1 MVNTYNLEVI
11 NAKQI
16 ILKTDGVTETYSLA
30 EAPSPDYRL
39 VQASRKNILQTIQ
52 LDELFDNLDNC
63 VSLLDITYNAVNGM
77 GFSSL
82 VTALKDMFSNTMDKS
97 LDVMNGFK
105 TGTESAVRDFITSYK
120 YLTDSRY
127 KVGKKNGVLMA
138 IDKLFGVQRKADK
151 MAEEAT
157 SLADTFD
164 QIETEAQEITKKI
177 MKKRDLDVQKKNAAL
192 SKLEVLKGRVSAL
205 KEVKEDL
212 DNEVEE
218 YSKQYSQL
226 AIQIERN
233 EKRSFTLS
241 IVSAV
246 MGGLSSMFGG
256 GGIPVMDGE
265 SRQETDASSSVQPKQ
280 TQKKY
285 EESQEKVKELQ
296 KAIEEYEKKLVDVK
310 KQIESETDKTKKE
323 ELFDMQNQLT
333 RDKERAE
340 SDLET
345 VRGQTEVYKNA
356 LSGMSA
362 GLYKTSE
369 ELNKMAQN
377 MDDNN
382 VSQYARLDKIAAQ
395 KEAVRKERR
404 QTLMNLSEMT
414 SEIENATTE
423 SRDLD
428 LCISSLITAV
438 GCMRIVK
445 VYLSDIALFWKNVA
459 KFCNGMVEN
468 IRSLNDEIENFSD
481 IEDYC
486 EIFLEEDFIN
496 AYLLNIVSWVALNQ
510 VSIEYLDAFYKTRL
524 KYQELEKIGETDPK
538 EHWKQAKVAATNLNG
553 KLKGEIKICS

>member
-510 VSIEYLDAFYKTRL
+510 VIIEYLDAFYKTRL